1 MAEGNEEVADDL
13 EQLFTEAANSN
24 VSFSVS
30 ASATGSGLSITSRF
44 SGEERNIVRI
54 MEDSKI
60 PTPDITDSGR
70 AGRNQVMERIQA
82 METSI
87 ARMIYRGMSE
97 DSHNYRTL
105 VDSNGVLSA
114 FFNTLI
120 SQNSSLNH
128 NTTAKRAFRRSYI
141 ALFAAMQRTSHHLI
155 CTQAMQNYLHQKNAP
170 RNDQAEIKIISNLL
184 QQLLQ
189 QDNAA
194 IVNLQEEIL
203 KFGA

>member
-70 AGRNQVMERIQA
+70 AGRNQVME
-82 METSI
+82 
-87 ARMIYRGMSE
+87 
-97 DSHNYRTL
+97 
-105 VDSNGVLSA
+105 
-114 FFNTLI
+114 
-120 SQNSSLNH
+120 
-128 NTTAKRAFRRSYI
+128 K
-141 ALFAAMQRTSHHLI
+141 
-155 CTQAMQNYLHQKNAP
+155 
-170 RNDQAEIKIISNLL
+170 
-184 QQLLQ
+184 
-189 QDNAA
+189 
-194 IVNLQEEIL
+194 
-203 KFGA
+203 